1 MPQREYHL
9 QLKGYVGG
17 YDFDRNYVDY
27 VLDQHKDKPVH
38 VLIDSLGG
46 SLATAL
52 SIASAFRNHGDVTV
66 HFVGMNA
73 SAATIASLGAKHISI
88 DASAMYLV
96 HKCSAEF
103 FEWGN
108 LNADQL
114 ATVRDNCEAAIRDLN
129 KLDNNVASMYSAKCA
144 KPETDLL
151 DLMREG
157 GWLNAQE
164 AKAWGF
170 VDEVTD
176 YDDAKPVL
184 TDAVASAMAAA
195 GMPIP
200 NIPTAYNRN
209 ETLIERFIAAIASLF
224 KSGKCDGHEQTAA
237 ANPQANE
244 EDAAPSQNEN
254 VEFTH
259 NETNPSPSFHP
270 SKPSAL
276 MNQSFCINSATP
288 QQSSSKLD
296 SAFGLHEF
304 SLIGKVLDVEGFAVG
319 ENGVTL
325 TLDQMQAVER
335 ALADRDKRNTELAE
349 QVAALKANPAEKSQ
363 TVVDATVQPTPKSP
377 IDAFADTVNS
387 AKKLFNQVP

>member
-1 MPQREYHL
+1 MRNLHLYNFVPQIDYITMPQTKYNLH
-9 QLKGYVGG
+9 LKGFVGG
-17 YDFDRNYVDY
+17 YDFDRDYVDY
-27 VLDQHKDKPVH
+27 VLARNEGKPVH

-52 SIASAFRNHGDVTV
+52 SIASAFKRHGDVTV

-73 SAATIASLGAKHISI
+73 SAATIASLGARHISI

-129 KLDNNVASMYSAKCA
+129 KLDNNVAAMYSAKCS
-144 KPETDLL
+144 KPEADLL

-157 GWLNAQE
+157 GWLTAKE

-170 VDEVTD
+170 VDEITD
-176 YDDAKPVL
+176 LGEAKPVL
-184 TDAVASAMAAA
+184 TDAVASEMAAA

-237 ANPQANE
+237 ANPHE
-244 EDAAPSQNEN
+244 EVTPDVAPPKGE
-254 VEFTH
+254 VTH
-259 NETNPSPSFHP
+259 NEN
-270 SKPSAL
+270 
-276 MNQSFCINSATP
+276 NQSLQPSNQSATML
-288 QQSSSKLD
+288 QSL
-296 SAFGLHEF
+296 
-304 SLIGKVLDVEGFAVG
+304 SLLGEVLNIEGFAVG
-319 ENGVTL
+319 EDGVTL
-325 TLDQMQAVER
+325 TAEQAIAVER
-335 ALADRDKRNTELAE
+335 AIAERDKRNTELAE
-349 QVAALKANPAEKSQ
+349 QVQALKANPAEKSQ
-363 TVVDATVQPTPKSP
+363 TVVDAKQQTAKSP

-387 AKKLFNQVP
+387 AKRLFNQVP

>member
-1 MPQREYHL
+1 MPQREYQL

-144 KPETDLL
+144 KPEADLL

-254 VEFTH
+254 VEFTL
-259 NETNPSPSFHP
+259 NETNPSPSFQP

-276 MNQSFCINSATP
+276 MNQS
-288 QQSSSKLD
+288 
-296 SAFGLHEF
+296 F

-363 TVVDATVQPTPKSP
+363 TVVDATAQPTPKSP

>member
-1 MPQREYHL
+1 MPQTEYNLH
-9 QLKGYVGG
+9 LKGYVGG

-27 VLDQHKDKPVH
+27 VLAQRKDKPVH

-52 SIASAFRNHGDVTV
+52 SIASAFKNHGDVSV

-96 HKCSAEF
+96 HKCSTEF
-103 FEWGN
+103 FEWGD

-129 KLDNNVASMYSAKCA
+129 KLDNNVASMYSAKCS
-144 KPETDLL
+144 KPQADLL

-157 GWLNAQE
+157 GWLTAQE

-170 VDEVTD
+170 VDEITD
-176 YDDAKPVL
+176 LQEPKPVL

-200 NIPTAYNRN
+200 NVPTDSK
-209 ETLIERFIAAIASLF
+209 ETLFARFLASIASLF
-224 KSGKCDGHEQTAA
+224 KPAKAE
-237 ANPQANE
+237 
-244 EDAAPSQNEN
+244 AAPNPHKEINESQASHSVN
-254 VEFTH
+254 
-259 NETNPSPSFHP
+259 NPKSNPL
-270 SKPSAL
+270 KPSATML
-276 MNQSFCINSATP
+276 QS
-288 QQSSSKLD
+288 L
-296 SAFGLHEF
+296 
-304 SLIGKVLDVEGFAVG
+304 SLVGEVLNIEGFAVG

-335 ALADRDKRNTELAE
+335 ALAERDKRNTELAE
-349 QVAALKANPAEKSQ
+349 QVEALKAAPAEKTQ
-363 TVVDATVQPTPKSP
+363 AVVDAPQQTAKSP
-377 IDAFADTVNS
+377 FDEFADKVNS
-387 AKKLFNQVP
+387 ARNLFNLVP

>member
-1 MPQREYHL
+1 MPQREYQL

-144 KPETDLL
+144 KPEADLL

-176 YDDAKPVL
+176 YDEAKPVL

-209 ETLIERFIAAIASLF
+209 ETLLERFIAAIASLF

-237 ANPQANE
+237 ANPHAEAE
-244 EDAAPSQNEN
+244 EEAAPSQNEN
-254 VEFTH
+254 VEATH
-259 NETNPSPSFHP
+259 NEINPPSLQP
-270 SKPSAL
+270 SNPPVTML
-276 MNQSFCINSATP
+276 QP
-288 QQSSSKLD
+288 L
-296 SAFGLHEF
+296 
-304 SLIGKVLDVEGFAVG
+304 SLVGEVLNIEGFAVG

-325 TLDQMQAVER
+325 TAEQALAVER
-335 ALADRDKRNTELAE
+335 ALAERDKRNAELAE
-349 QVAALKANPAEKSQ
+349 QVQALKAAPAEKSPS
-363 TVVDATVQPTPKSP
+363 VVDASKQQTTKSP